1 MVPVETSVLF
11 GTGGA
16 SVPAANVFDDG
27 TPLTG
32 QSKHLANLQLGLENT
47 ERLSQQTLLLS
58 YASRRVTNRGP
69 GQQPDL
75 VEEPGLR
82 LDFVAREGL
91 RLFGRE
97 AELKFEAR
105 NLLGEDYEEFQTL
118 NGSRIDANSYDLG
131 RSFSIGLEVTF

>member
-1 MVPVETSVLF
+1 MSQEGSEEKTLP
-11 GTGGA
+11 GA
-16 SVPAANVFDDG
+16 VIVIGAPGSRASA
-27 TPLTG
+27 
-32 QSKHLANLQLGLENT
+32 LATALLGLENT

-58 YASRRVTNRGP
+58 YASRRVTNRSP